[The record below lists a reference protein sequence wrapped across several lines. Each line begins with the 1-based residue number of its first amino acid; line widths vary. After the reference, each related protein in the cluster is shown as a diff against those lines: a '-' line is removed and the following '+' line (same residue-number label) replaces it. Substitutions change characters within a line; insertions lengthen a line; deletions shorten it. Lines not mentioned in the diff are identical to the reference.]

1 MSFLYP
7 LGLLGLIGIPILILV
22 YIIKSKY
29 TEQTVAST
37 YLWTLSEK
45 FLKRK
50 RRPSPL
56 AGIISLIIQILA
68 VTVASLAIAH
78 PIITI
83 PNAADEYCFILDGS
97 GSMSMDAGDPEQS
110 VTRFEAGK
118 QAVRDRINDAMDG
131 SIFTLIYAG
140 DTASVVFERAE
151 DKEQALLLL
160 DELKPAHNTLRL
172 PDALGLAQGYFNEN
186 PSLLTYLVTDTSYE
200 TAENVEVV
208 NVAAPWRTTAC
219 PRSAIPAWATS

>member
-7 LGLLGLIGIPILILV
+7 LGLLGLIGVPILILV

-68 VTVASLAIAH
+68 VILASLAIAH
-78 PIITI
+78 PTITI
-83 PNAADEYCFILDGS
+83 PNSANEYCFILDGS
-97 GSMSMDAGDPEQS
+97 GSMSMDAGDPEQA

-118 QAVRDRINDAMDG
+118 QTVKDKIDEAMDG

-140 DTASVVFERAE
+140 DTTSVIFERVVS
-151 DKEQALLLL
+151 
-160 DELKPAHNTLRL
+160 PA
-172 PDALGLAQGYFNEN
+172 
-186 PSLLTYLVTDTSYE
+186 
-200 TAENVEVV
+200 
-208 NVAAPWRTTAC
+208 
-219 PRSAIPAWATS
+219 